1 MEKRNMN
8 VSTTTATPTTYTRKT
23 LANMI
28 DHTVLKQNATEK
40 DIRSGAS
47 SAIQRDFRA
56 FVVEPH
62 HAAFVIRQK
71 LLAKSNVFCAAVC
84 DFPKAG
90 STTRMRVSMI
100 NELLSL
106 GIDEVDIVSKFYLLL
121 NDNYPEYKEDIREVI
136 KAMRGK
142 TLKIILE
149 CDYLNEVQIRKAT
162 DLICEVAKEEKAKYL
177 IVKTNTGFAK
187 EIKTENTDA
196 LRYIKE
202 TLEKH
207 GLYAERL
214 EDISNGKIG
223 IKVSARVKTTDSTI
237 TLLNA
242 GAHIIGTSS
251 GEEIVD
257 GVSSNK
263 TDSSY

>member
-1 MEKRNMN
+1 MERKDMN
-8 VSTTTATPTTYTRKT
+8 VSTTTATPITYTKKT
-23 LANMI
+23 LANKI
-28 DHTVLKQNATEK
+28 DHTVLKQNATED

-47 SAIQRDFRA
+47 SAVRCDFRA

-62 HAAFVIRQK
+62 YSAFVIRQK

-90 STTRMRVSMI
+90 STTKMRVSMI
-100 NELLSL
+100 NELLNL
-106 GIDEVDIVSKFYLLL
+106 GVDEVDIVSKFYLLL
-121 NDNYPEYKEDIREVI
+121 NGNYSEYKEDIREVV

-149 CDYLNEVQIRKAT
+149 CDYLNEAQIRKAT

-177 IVKTNTGFAK
+177 IIKTNTGFAK
-187 EIKTENTDA
+187 EIKTENIDA
-196 LRYIKE
+196 LRYIKQ

-207 GLYAERL
+207 HLYAERL

-223 IKVSARVKTTDSTI
+223 IKVSARIKTTDSAI
-237 TLLNA
+237 ALLNA

-257 GVSSNK
+257 GA
-263 TDSSY
+263 

>member
-1 MEKRNMN
+1 MQVKAANQTMPR
-8 VSTTTATPTTYTRKT
+8 TYTNRE
-23 LANMI
+23 LANVI

-40 DIRSGAS
+40 DIRLGAE
-47 SAIQRDFRA
+47 AALKHDFRA

-62 HAAFVIRQK
+62 YAAFVIRNK
-71 LLAKSNVFCAAVC
+71 LLTKSNVFCASVC

-90 STTRMRVSMI
+90 STTEMRVSMI
-100 NELLSL
+100 KALLNLGVNE
-106 GIDEVDIVSKFYLLL
+106 IDVVSKYYLLL
-121 NDNYPEYKEDIREVI
+121 DGKYYEYKRDLEEVI
-136 KAMRGK
+136 KAIQGK

-149 CDYLNEVQIRKAT
+149 CDYLNEEQIRRAT
-162 DLICEVAKEEKAKYL
+162 EIICEIAKKEEAKQL

-187 EIKTENTDA
+187 EVKTENIDA

-207 GLYAERL
+207 GLYAEKI
-214 EDISNGKIG
+214 EDIVEGKIG
-223 IKVSARVKTTDSTI
+223 IKVSARVKTKDAVI

-251 GEEIVD
+251 GEEILS
-257 GVSSNK
+257 GVSAQ
-263 TDSSY
+263 SSSLY